1 MVDQDERFNRIDAAI
16 ERFSQHVAARF
27 DGIDRRLDAMDAR
40 FDGID
45 RRLDAMDA
53 RFDGMDARFDAMD
66 VRFDGMDARF
76 DAMDTR
82 FDRLTQYVI
91 ELREESITR
100 LDLMDGRGGLIS
112 STLASIDP
120 NSRLPALTKGVMDA
134 GAISTKLALEISKQ
148 KTEFNAR
155 LAKLEET
162 VAKLLPAA

>member
-1 MVDQDERFNRIDAAI
+1 MGFVGLGLCGLLVGDEMMDQDERFNRIDAAI
-16 ERFSQHVAARF
+16 ERLSQHFTARF
-27 DGIDRRLDAMDAR
+27 AA
-40 FDGID
+40 
-45 RRLDAMDA
+45 
-53 RFDGMDARFDAMD
+53 MDARFDAMD
-66 VRFDGMDARF
+66 VRFD
-76 DAMDTR
+76 
-82 FDRLTQYVI
+82 RLTQYVI
-91 ELREESITR
+91 EFRDESITR
-100 LDLMDGRGGLIS
+100 LDLMDGRVGLIS